1 MCSRRRVIRND
12 IPSIPILAAM
22 VGALLLGAV
31 TGHGNSFFADF
42 DPGSESAAARQ
53 WTAIESSP
61 LADRKFWFHINGLTI
76 HFDKRPD
83 PGETVND
90 YLFGTGFTWDFH
102 RGQRW
107 TFAVEFDV
115 FLDSNEEISA
125 ILGPSARVR
134 LIPLVEIGA
143 TAMAM
148 YKEAFDRDYGFPVI
162 PMALPFVQVGFEY
175 LQLRMYYIPP
185 VRRSTDEQLTF
196 QLLVAWPW

>member
-1 MCSRRRVIRND
+1 MPSLYRTSRPGV
-12 IPSIPILAAM
+12 PISLAFS
-22 VGALLLGAV
+22 LLLLALPGGA
-31 TGHGNSFFADF
+31 TPAAGSSFFDDF
-42 DPGSESAAARQ
+42 TEPPKEAARE
-53 WTAIESSP
+53 WTAEEISP
-61 LADRKFWFHINGLTI
+61 VADRKFWLHLNGLTI

-90 YLFGTGFTWDFH
+90 YLFGSGFTWDFY
-102 RGQRW
+102 RGTRW
-107 TFAVEFDV
+107 TFALELDV
-115 FLDSNEEISA
+115 FLDSNEEISG
-125 ILGPSARVR
+125 IFGPSARVR
-134 LIPLVEIGA
+134 LIPLVEVGV

-162 PMALPFVQVGFEY
+162 PMALPFAQVGFEY